1 MLKQFLKGM
10 AVAVVV
16 AAVGLGCATQ
26 MYAQSRAVNGKV
38 TDSKGEPVIGASVFV
53 VGSTNHG
60 TETDLEGNYSLSVPS
75 GASLNFSCIG
85 YATEIVPVGDRTVIN
100 VTLKDDT
107 QFIEETVV
115 IGYGVQKKSDV
126 TGAIASVKDSDIANR
141 SSASVA
147 QVLQGKAAGVQI
159 VNPSG
164 APGSESSIQ
173 IRGYSSN
180 SKTTPLMIVDGLK
193 VSDINYL
200 DPESIA
206 SIEVLKDAASA
217 AIYGIEAGNGV
228 ILVTTKSG
236 KSGDANGKVFYNF
249 QHTIQS
255 VANMPDLMNAQ
266 EWMDYMIL
274 SGANRDKSEFDYDG
288 KTDTYW
294 PGLMFEK
301 GYITRHTAGA
311 QAGNDK
317 GNIYVSLSYLDNNGI
332 IAGDK
337 DVFKRLTGQINAE
350 YKINNWLTIGTNN
363 SIERSKSSSVTES
376 SGANISLLGSIL
388 TYDPI
393 TPWTYTES
401 DMPERVKMWLNQG
414 HALPTDANGN
424 VYGTSIFSGNSLIWH
439 PAVMRD
445 RTDTDRDSFFL
456 RGTTYANFTPIKGLV
471 ITSRLGYRAGYSNTH
486 TYNYELYVNSVANQN
501 MSINGRSE
509 NRLFYQW
516 ENFANYN
523 FDIKKHSLSAM
534 AGMSFQKSMSDFV
547 YGTANQLTNEKINF
561 RYLQYSVNTT
571 SMSLQGIPMVS
582 ANMSYFGRL
591 GYSYDNRYFFQANF
605 RADAYDTSKLAP
617 TNRWGYFPSV
627 STGWTISNEK
637 FMQDFK
643 AMTGMSFMKFRAS
656 WGINGNVNAMGKYQY
671 MDTLAASMAD
681 GYDFGD
687 DTMIPGVA
695 PSGVLPNPDIKWETS
710 HQVDLGV
717 DVRFFNERL
726 GISVD
731 WYNKNT
737 KDLLTSTTAPANT
750 GSTRM
755 YINAGK
761 VNNHGTEIE
770 LSWKDNIG
778 DFGYSISGN
787 IATVHN
793 KVLEGTAAERVQG
806 ERIWNSY
813 YMTYFEKGYPL
824 WYLRAFI
831 IDGIDQETGA
841 PIYRDKDKNG
851 VINDDDRDYAGCG
864 IPDFTYGLTLNLN
877 YKNFDLIVYGAGSQG
892 GELLYS
898 LNRGDF
904 AQQNTLR
911 EFYYKAWQNPQ
922 STGYKYPKPD
932 YSDTYFRASTA
943 RIFDASFFKIK
954 QIQLGYTVPKNI
966 LKKVKMGS
974 IRAYV
979 SLDDWFTFTKY
990 PGLDPETSHAGTSAA
1005 GLGIDYGSYPISKKL
1020 VLGVN
1025 VSF

>member
-10 AVAVVV
+10 AVAVMV

-26 MYAQSRAVNGKV
+26 TYAQSRAVNGKV

-60 TETDLEGNYSLSVPS
+60 TETDSEGNYSLSVPS

-85 YATEIVPVGDRTVIN
+85 YATEIFPVGDRTVIN

-236 KSGDANGKVFYNF
+236 KSGEANGKVFYNF
-249 QHTIQS
+249 QHTVQS

-376 SGANISLLGSIL
+376 SGANTSLLGSIL

-401 DMPERVKMWLNQG
+401 DMPERVKMWLDQG
-414 HALPTDANGN
+414 HVLPTDANGN

-687 DTMIPGVA
+687 NKMIPGVA

-974 IRAYV
+974 LRAYV

>member
-26 MYAQSRAVNGKV
+26 TYAQSRAVNGKV

-401 DMPERVKMWLNQG
+401 DMPERVKMWLDQG

-523 FDIKKHSLSAM
+523 FAIKKHSLSAM

-687 DTMIPGVA
+687 NTMIPGVA

-974 IRAYV
+974 LRAYV